1 MSPFV
6 KEQSAG
12 VVDKVKASI
21 HLSGRLYLS
30 APGRSHC
37 GNEEPRLSPRSPGG
51 PCSLAKESTGDRAYC
66 VRAPAGGKGQACP
79 CPAERTAPRRDAPTH
94 AGPPSRLQEGGD
106 GLRRAAFKVRAVTGI
121 VPAELTPQGR
131 GAVLASCH
139 GPGPPPWLLLPTQEP
154 PGPLRS
160 QRERCRCLPGPDD
173 SSRAGY
179 PACPRGEV
187 AGEATK
193 GCGLARFA
201 DGHTEEQ
208 SPASRTS
215 VSPAQCRAAG
225 RGARRM
231 APREPGGQE
240 RGDPRGDH
248 FEAPCRVVQAA
259 RDGSTPTGSCSG
271 KPPRAVWERRGPS
284 GRGSKASTTE
294 RAPRPPRSALQEPPQ
309 GPQPASL
316 RSDAMPGLSL
326 PAGALGGSG
335 SPVCLPETPPPN
347 LRARSLLGHGDP
359 QPENAAFSGFR
370 QLPIKS
376 YASSPTWLCRHGRKP
391 ESVVSSSR
399 VSGAP
404 SNSCRGGFSP
414 LQPPAPAEPAPC
426 HCQRPSLRPRPL
438 TPQARRQP
446 WVTIA
451 TGPTLSS
458 LGHAATSRAPH
469 SWSRVPG
476 LVPRHGVPVWR
487 LS

>member
-1 MSPFV
+1 MPL
-6 KEQSAG
+6 G
-12 VVDKVKASI
+12 T
-21 HLSGRLYLS
+21 S
-30 APGRSHC
+30 APWLCARWWAHTG
-37 GNEEPRLSPRSPGG
+37 PGG
-51 PCSLAKESTGDRAYC
+51 PAALPLLTGGPQPAAPSLLT
-66 VRAPAGGKGQACP
+66 
-79 CPAERTAPRRDAPTH
+79 
-94 AGPPSRLQEGGD
+94 
-106 GLRRAAFKVRAVTGI
+106 
-121 VPAELTPQGR
+121 ELTPQGR

-154 PGPLRS
+154 PGASWNLLEDTPGTQGSTSWRQQCPWGHGPGCKGQAPSTVHPRPLRS
-160 QRERCRCLPGPDD
+160 RRERCRCLPGPDD

-187 AGEATK
+187 TGEATK

-215 VSPAQCRAAG
+215 VSPAQCRAVG

-414 LQPPAPAEPAPC
+414 LQPPAPAEPAPR
-426 HCQRPSLRPRPL
+426 HRQRPSLRPRPL